1 MVCGFCSTEQAGGYC
16 ATEKCVNAEC
26 GKRLEG
32 GGGAGQARGEAQ
44 LWEGGQ
50 QGASHGS
57 FSNKNDLRKWK
68 KDQVKEQQGLEKVGS
83 SIAVGVFAWW
93 ERHLQRNERLRR
105 CGGEGG
111 QSKLDNGKIKTKSH
125 KDGRVGEE
133 GKLRRETKVEKL
145 AAIKAAKRWT
155 THGASPE

>member
-1 MVCGFCSTEQAGGYC
+1 MGSPLPETGVCAHHRHSHRWLRFPCCGRLFPCDECHEAAAAASAADGGGGGGRGKCAVGMRATRMVCGFCSTEQAGGYC

-83 SIAVGVFAWW
+83 SIAVGVFA
-93 ERHLQRNERLRR
+93 
-105 CGGEGG
+105 
-111 QSKLDNGKIKTKSH
+111 
-125 KDGRVGEE
+125 
-133 GKLRRETKVEKL
+133 
-145 AAIKAAKRWT
+145 
-155 THGASPE
+155 